1 VAASDTLLDPD
12 SGDRGL
18 PIASIAVLIG
28 AGAAIIAGATIWLM
42 LTDPITVAN
51 AVDEGEITPLVR
63 SLAEVIYDALA
74 RLLDFL

>member
-1 VAASDTLLDPD
+1 VAASDPLLDPD

-28 AGAAIIAGATIWLM
+28 VSAAIIAGATIWLM

-74 RLLDFL
+74 RLLDYL

>member
-1 VAASDTLLDPD
+1 MASSDPLFEPD
-12 SGDRGL
+12 PEDRGL

-28 AGAAIIAGATIWLM
+28 GVAAVIAGATIWLM

-74 RLLDFL
+74 RLLEYL